1 MCTLADMVS
10 ANFIQITQN
19 KLSVSK
25 SVYFGQIQIFG
36 YKQLLN
42 NSIPTRQPRQ
52 LVREIL
58 IELQFT
64 GKLSVA
70 VEPGVQSRMKLLIS
84 NKMVHIPKFCSDLFR
99 LRLAPI

>member
-1 MCTLADMVS
+1 MEQIVS
-10 ANFIQITQN
+10 IEISLFR
-19 KLSVSK
+19 SVVSRR
-25 SVYFGQIQIFG
+25 IQIFR

-42 NSIPTRQPRQ
+42 NSVVTRQPRQ

-70 VEPGVQSRMKLLIS
+70 VEPGVQTRMKLLIS
-84 NKMVHIPKFCSDLFR
+84 N
-99 LRLAPI
+99 